1 MGYMRLQKLYNV
13 VVPPESETT
22 APSAEKKAHA
32 FAELVQCLDDRS
44 LSLVIREANNDGR
57 KALRVLRE
65 HYQGKGKPRII
76 ALYTEL
82 TSLRMNDGETTTDY
96 IIRAE
101 TAATA
106 LKAAGE
112 VISDSLLVAMALK
125 GLPSSYRAFA
135 TVVMQR
141 EKQMTFAEFKT
152 ALRSH
157 EENERCCRSEND
169 GVMLANASKALPA
182 KFQGN
187 CYKCGKKG
195 HKTVNCYSH
204 KVVDKWCQQCRTKSH
219 NTKECRVRK
228 TDAAKT
234 AAEPQRKREI
244 SKNMDSVEHYFTF
257 TVKDQSGLGKKQQN
271 SLLFDSGATSHI
283 VTEESKFLKFD
294 LDFKAKDHV
303 VELADGSK
311 ANVVLGRGEA
321 KVKLYDINGN
331 LHDVILNNALYI
343 PSYTQNIFS
352 VSAAVERGASIN
364 LNRKE
369 KYFKAPD
376 GTKFEIEQKG
386 RLYYLNSI
394 SSSHNNASS
403 LMEWHKIMGHCNF
416 QDLRKLSNVVDGM
429 RIKDDKICE
438 CAVCTQGKMCQF
450 RNRKPDE
457 RAKAALNF
465 VHCDLTGP
473 ISPEARDG
481 FKYTLC
487 FVDDYTGII
496 MVYFLKQ
503 KSDTVE
509 ATKKF
514 LADTAPYGKIK
525 RIRSDNGGEFSNKAF
540 RSLLRENTIK
550 HETSCPYSPHQ
561 NGSAERAWRSLFEM
575 ARCLLLESKLPKQ
588 FWTYALM
595 TSAHIRNRCFNA
607 RLGKTPYEA
616 LVGNRPDISHMQVFG
631 STCYAYVQNAKK
643 LEARSKKGIF
653 VGYDKESPSYL
664 VYFPE
669 SNKIERVR
677 CVKFFQ
683 TDNSPHFDEDALRP
697 AVDPTKLTEGEHDE
711 VTSNST
717 ETESQSPGEQSDN
730 GENDKRYPPRTRNK
744 PQHLE
749 DYVLDTDSDDD
760 INVTVDYCYRVSNIP
775 TSYEEAINSIEG
787 LKWQKAM
794 SDEMT
799 AIRDNDTFEL
809 VTPPAGRKIVGGRWV
824 FAVKVGPD
832 GGETHKARYVAKG
845 YSQTAGIDYHET
857 FAPTARMSS
866 VRLLMQQAVQTGMI
880 IHQMDVRSAYLN
892 APIGECEVFM
902 QQPKGFE
909 EVGENGEKLVCRLKK
924 SLYGLKQS
932 GRNWNN
938 MLHNYLCEEKFVQ
951 SAADSCV
958 YTHNSET
965 EGRVII
971 IVWVDDLI
979 ISATNLPLL
988 KRVKGA
994 LSNKFKMKDLGPLA
1008 WFLGT
1013 EFKCSEESIEINQ
1026 TQYIDKILKKFE
1038 MSDCK
1043 PKSVPCAP
1051 GIEKESEA
1059 SRTLSDPRLYREI
1072 VGSLIYVMTGTRPE
1086 LCYVVTKLSQ
1096 KMSCP
1101 TESDLSMAKHVL
1113 RYLKGTR
1120 AKGLTFCKSR
1130 SALKLVGFC
1139 DADWGASVKD
1149 RRSITGY
1156 NFQLSVNGPLISWK
1170 SRKQPTVALSTCEA
1184 EYISLA
1190 NAVQEAKFLKQ
1201 LCSDMNVVIDNVLI
1215 KVDNQGAINLAK
1227 NPVNHQRSKHI
1238 DIKYHFIRSEVLN
1251 GNVNLEYVATQDN
1264 VADIFTKPVTKVTL
1278 QKFTGLI
1285 LGS

>member
-1 MGYMRLQKLYNV
+1 MATSNSWNLTGYGPRRTLLFDGDDSKYELWEVKFLGYMRLQKLYNV

-416 QDLRKLSNVVDGM
+416 QDLR
-429 RIKDDKICE
+429 
-438 CAVCTQGKMCQF
+438 
-450 RNRKPDE
+450 
-457 RAKAALNF
+457 
-465 VHCDLTGP
+465 
-473 ISPEARDG
+473 
-481 FKYTLC
+481 
-487 FVDDYTGII
+487 II
-496 MVYFLKQ
+496 
-503 KSDTVE
+503 
-509 ATKKF
+509 
-514 LADTAPYGKIK
+514 
-525 RIRSDNGGEFSNKAF
+525 
-540 RSLLRENTIK
+540 
-550 HETSCPYSPHQ
+550 
-561 NGSAERAWRSLFEM
+561 
-575 ARCLLLESKLPKQ
+575 
-588 FWTYALM
+588 
-595 TSAHIRNRCFNA
+595 
-607 RLGKTPYEA
+607 
-616 LVGNRPDISHMQVFG
+616 
-631 STCYAYVQNAKK
+631 
-643 LEARSKKGIF
+643 
-653 VGYDKESPSYL
+653 
-664 VYFPE
+664 
-669 SNKIERVR
+669 
-677 CVKFFQ
+677 
-683 TDNSPHFDEDALRP
+683 
-697 AVDPTKLTEGEHDE
+697 
-711 VTSNST
+711 
-717 ETESQSPGEQSDN
+717 
-730 GENDKRYPPRTRNK
+730 
-744 PQHLE
+744 
-749 DYVLDTDSDDD
+749 
-760 INVTVDYCYRVSNIP
+760 
-775 TSYEEAINSIEG
+775 
-787 LKWQKAM
+787 
-794 SDEMT
+794 
-799 AIRDNDTFEL
+799 
-809 VTPPAGRKIVGGRWV
+809 
-824 FAVKVGPD
+824 
-832 GGETHKARYVAKG
+832 
-845 YSQTAGIDYHET
+845 
-857 FAPTARMSS
+857 
-866 VRLLMQQAVQTGMI
+866 
-880 IHQMDVRSAYLN
+880 
-892 APIGECEVFM
+892 
-902 QQPKGFE
+902 
-909 EVGENGEKLVCRLKK
+909 
-924 SLYGLKQS
+924 
-932 GRNWNN
+932 
-938 MLHNYLCEEKFVQ
+938 
-951 SAADSCV
+951 
-958 YTHNSET
+958 
-965 EGRVII
+965 
-971 IVWVDDLI
+971 
-979 ISATNLPLL
+979 
-988 KRVKGA
+988 
-994 LSNKFKMKDLGPLA
+994 
-1008 WFLGT
+1008 
-1013 EFKCSEESIEINQ
+1013 
-1026 TQYIDKILKKFE
+1026 
-1038 MSDCK
+1038 
-1043 PKSVPCAP
+1043 
-1051 GIEKESEA
+1051 
-1059 SRTLSDPRLYREI
+1059 
-1072 VGSLIYVMTGTRPE
+1072 
-1086 LCYVVTKLSQ
+1086 
-1096 KMSCP
+1096 
-1101 TESDLSMAKHVL
+1101 
-1113 RYLKGTR
+1113 
-1120 AKGLTFCKSR
+1120 
-1130 SALKLVGFC
+1130 
-1139 DADWGASVKD
+1139 
-1149 RRSITGY
+1149 
-1156 NFQLSVNGPLISWK
+1156 
-1170 SRKQPTVALSTCEA
+1170 
-1184 EYISLA
+1184 
-1190 NAVQEAKFLKQ
+1190 
-1201 LCSDMNVVIDNVLI
+1201 
-1215 KVDNQGAINLAK
+1215 
-1227 NPVNHQRSKHI
+1227 
-1238 DIKYHFIRSEVLN
+1238 
-1251 GNVNLEYVATQDN
+1251 
-1264 VADIFTKPVTKVTL
+1264 
-1278 QKFTGLI
+1278 
-1285 LGS
+1285 